1 MPLEGAVEMAS
12 QHLTIEET
20 DRHLS
25 GRRLRGKVL
34 IARQLDPFHGREG
47 DPGGLVVLQPARIV
61 DLDQEVGLV
70 EIKVP
75 GDPLE
80 RFVVEK
86 ADDYLGHAITY
97 STNPH
102 LAGVLRTP
110 RRPTRREHLTQ
121 VAMCLRTESA
131 CLRRSLPARYGAS
144 NGATAS

>member
-1 MPLEGAVEMAS
+1 MAS

-47 DPGGLVVLQPARIV
+47 DPGGLVVLQPAPIV
-61 DLDQEVGLV
+61 DLDQEAGRV

-75 GDPLE
+75 GDPFE

-86 ADDYLGHAITY
+86 ADDYLGLAIIY
-97 STNPH
+97 SPNPH

-110 RRPTRREHLTQ
+110 RRLSPRAPVTH
-121 VAMCLRTESA
+121 
-131 CLRRSLPARYGAS
+131 
-144 NGATAS
+144 